1 MAGRR
6 TAPLSRVTERH
17 GPLLHSTPV
26 AGAGECFEG
35 PRDSL
40 LLHSTSRRS
49 GGMIRKTAPLGIS
62 IEWHNQPWVGLAE
75 PAQRYR
81 GLSPNYFGFARTTTV
96 RFRSPNN
103 VFGPPHKTEILG
115 RGCYI

>member
-1 MAGRR
+1 
-6 TAPLSRVTERH
+6 
-17 GPLLHSTPV
+17 
-26 AGAGECFEG
+26 
-35 PRDSL
+35 
-40 LLHSTSRRS
+40 
-49 GGMIRKTAPLGIS
+49 MIRKTAPLGIS

-103 VFGPPHKTEILG
+103 VFGPPHKTDSRERVLYLKDSEG
-115 RGCYI
+115 ADMNKT